1 MHPPRRPL
9 AEIAELFV
17 GLPAHVLADADAENG
32 VLVLSVANLSDSG
45 VSGDASRRASLDPR
59 TYEKYRVKAGD
70 VLLSARSTSARVG
83 LVGAAFDGAVI
94 NSTLLAVRCSSR
106 LDPRLLAAYL
116 RSADGSLAL
125 EAVSQSGA
133 AQMNLTARGL
143 GRLEVPVP
151 SAEEQHALVELVAT
165 ADTAFES
172 AISAARERR
181 SLVTQL
187 VNERLR

>member
-17 GLPAHVLADADAENG
+17 GLPAHILAERANLDG
-32 VLVLSVANLSDSG
+32 VAVLSVANLSDSG
-45 VSGDASRRASLDPR
+45 VSADSSKRVSLDPR
-59 TYEKYRVKAGD
+59 THERYRVEADD

-83 LVGAAFDGAVI
+83 LVPESLAGAVI
-94 NSTLLAVRCSSR
+94 NSTLLAVRCTSR
-106 LDPRLLAAYL
+106 LAPRLLAAYL
-116 RSADGSLAL
+116 RSPDGSLAL
-125 EAVSQSGA
+125 ESVSQSGA

-151 SAEEQHALVELVAT
+151 PEDEQQALVELVAT

-172 AISAARERR
+172 AVSAAKERR

-187 VNERLR
+187 VGERLR